1 MFVRNFVYL
10 PANVDTI
17 SLSVDYKEYYCRY
30 GCIFEIKNI
39 MSEQGNGSR
48 GKLVNAASHL
58 IFIIIL
64 FILPEVM
71 MAIAIP
77 HRHSFVFYPGFY
89 FKTLVYIAVFYINY
103 LWVIDRTLV
112 LGNDRRKIGIFIAAN
127 IALIIACLV
136 LCWIASN
143 VWFPTPPRKA
153 RRPQPEHYVLLKTAS
168 FFLRDIVMLVLT
180 IALAV
185 ALRLSSKWKDF
196 QRQRQE
202 LLADQRAVELDN
214 LKSQLNPHFLF
225 NTLNTIYALIS
236 VAPDKAQGAVHRLS
250 GLLRYMLY
258 EDESRV
264 HLDQEADFI
273 ENYVTLMRLRLAGRE
288 ARLSISLED
297 HGGDNVPPLLFI
309 PLVENAFK
317 YGVTGDD
324 DTPIDINIYIDGSD
338 VVCTTSNTYT
348 ATAVTSD
355 RPNSGIGLANLRRRL
370 SLIYGGRAS
379 LNTTSDGHSY
389 NATLRIPL

>member
-1 MFVRNFVYL
+1 
-10 PANVDTI
+10 
-17 SLSVDYKEYYCRY
+17 
-30 GCIFEIKNI
+30 

-225 NTLNTIYALIS
+225 NTLNTI
-236 VAPDKAQGAVHRLS
+236 
-250 GLLRYMLY
+250 
-258 EDESRV
+258 
-264 HLDQEADFI
+264 
-273 ENYVTLMRLRLAGRE
+273 
-288 ARLSISLED
+288 
-297 HGGDNVPPLLFI
+297 
-309 PLVENAFK
+309 
-317 YGVTGDD
+317 
-324 DTPIDINIYIDGSD
+324 
-338 VVCTTSNTYT
+338 
-348 ATAVTSD
+348 
-355 RPNSGIGLANLRRRL
+355 
-370 SLIYGGRAS
+370 
-379 LNTTSDGHSY
+379 
-389 NATLRIPL
+389 